1 MNRKDRGKGGR
12 TREGALSWSP
22 EENFRERG
30 QGGGRQGWEQGGT
43 GAGRRQAMLEARRN
57 GGKEE
62 AGNAGGK
69 EERGKEEAIFG
80 VFFW

>member
-1 MNRKDRGKGGR
+1 MNRKDGGKGGR

-22 EENFRERG
+22 GENFRERG
-30 QGGGRQGWEQGGT
+30 QG
-43 GAGRRQAMLEARRN
+43 ARRN
-57 GGKEE
+57 GGREE

-80 VFFW
+80 VFFGKKRKKEG

>member
-1 MNRKDRGKGGR
+1 MNRKDGGKEGR

-30 QGGGRQGWEQGGT
+30 QGGGRQGWRQGGT
-43 GAGRRQAMLEARRN
+43 GAGRRQARLGARRN

-62 AGNAGGK
+62 A
-69 EERGKEEAIFG
+69 IFG
-80 VFFW
+80 VFWGKKRKKEG

>member
-1 MNRKDRGKGGR
+1 MNRKDGGKGGR

-30 QGGGRQGWEQGGT
+30 QGGGRQGWRQGGT
-43 GAGRRQAMLEARRN
+43 RAGRN

-62 AGNAGGK
+62 AIFRAFWGK
-69 EERGKEEAIFG
+69 KRKKEG
-80 VFFW
+80 